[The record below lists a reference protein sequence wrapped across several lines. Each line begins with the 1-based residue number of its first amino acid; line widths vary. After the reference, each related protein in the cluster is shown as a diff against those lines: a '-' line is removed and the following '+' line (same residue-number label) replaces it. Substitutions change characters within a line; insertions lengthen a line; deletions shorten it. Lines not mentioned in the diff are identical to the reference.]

1 MSQAK
6 ATNLLLTLL
15 KPQWL
20 LATKALMLAIVASIL
35 EGFTASLVMPL
46 IQIWGN
52 QVTPNNLQ
60 LPVFIQLLINF
71 YIKLPDSYQLN
82 AVLISLLGVVIL
94 KNVNLYF
101 SSISINELKL
111 KMGVAIRQQCIERL
125 LKLELAFYSDSKL
138 GQILSYV
145 NEQAQRSESLS
156 SYILEIIS
164 NSLIIL
170 ALSLLLISLS
180 PTLTLVALFSLVI
193 VTLFLRRVINKVQ
206 AHGRQTANHIEKF
219 SSIVTEIISGIRV
232 VKGFNAEPRE
242 LERTKRSLQERYEA
256 ELAAYKYNSAVHPLT
271 ETAGISVL
279 LLLLAVGLTL
289 LRGSQDATLPF
300 LLTYTLALLRI
311 LPRVSHIN
319 GMRSQLSLLSGS
331 LEAIQNFLSSTA
343 EFHLPDGTQL
353 YQGIRSS
360 VVFENV
366 TFTFPS
372 NSEPALK
379 EVSFEMKKG
388 TTTAIV
394 GPSGSG
400 KSTLADLVM
409 RFHDPNMGNIKIDGI
424 DLREFQVSSWRQS
437 IAMVSQ
443 DTFLFNTSVRE
454 NVAYGSPKA
463 TDTQIIE
470 AAKQAYAYEFIL
482 DLPHGFDTILG
493 DRGTRLSGGQR
504 QRIAIARAI
513 LRDPDILILDE
524 ATSALDTNSE
534 RIVQKALEK
543 VSCDRTVLVIAHR
556 LSTVEK
562 ADNIVVLCNGSVVEQ
577 GTHQKLLE
585 YQGDYWSLYKS
596 QSPSVNQVMQSITLK

>member
-454 NVAYGSPKA
+454 NIAYGSPKA

-470 AAKQAYAYEFIL
+470 AAKQAYAYEFIQ

>member
-20 LATKALMLAIVASIL
+20 LAAKALTLAIAASIL

-52 QVTPNNLQ
+52 QVTPDNLQ
-60 LPVFIQLLINF
+60 MPLFIRVLISF
-71 YIKLPDSYQLN
+71 YTKLPNNYQLG
-82 AVLISLLGVVIL
+82 AVLISMFGVVVF
-94 KNVNLYF
+94 KNINLYL
-101 SSISINELKL
+101 SNISINELKL
-111 KMGVAIRQQCIERL
+111 KIGVAIRQQCIERL

-145 NEQAQRSESLS
+145 NEQAQRSETLS
-156 SYILEIIS
+156 SYVLEIVS
-164 NSLIIL
+164 DFLIIL
-170 ALSLLLISLS
+170 VLLFLLISLS
-180 PTLTLVALFSLVI
+180 PTLTLAALFSLVI
-193 VTLFLRRVINKVQ
+193 VTLFLRQVINKVQ
-206 AHGRQTANHIEKF
+206 IHGRQTANHIENF

-242 LERTKRSLQERYEA
+242 LERTKQSLQERYEA

-279 LLLLAVGLTL
+279 LLLLAVGLIL
-289 LRGSQDATLPF
+289 LQGTQDATLPF

-311 LPRVSHIN
+311 LPKVSHIN

-331 LEAIQNFLSSTA
+331 LEAIQNFLSRTA
-343 EFHLPDGTQL
+343 GLHLPDGTQL
-353 YQGIRSS
+353 YEGIRSNL
-360 VVFENV
+360 VFENV

-379 EVSFEMKKG
+379 EVSFEIKKG

-409 RFHDPNMGNIKIDGI
+409 RFYDPSMGNIKIDGI

-454 NVAYGSPKA
+454 NIAYGSPEA

-470 AAKQAYAYEFIL
+470 AAKQAYAYEFIQ
-482 DLPHGFDTILG
+482 DLPRGFDTVLG

-543 VSCDRTVLVIAHR
+543 VSRDRTVLVIAHR
-556 LSTVEK
+556 LSTIEK

-577 GTHQKLLE
+577 GTHQELQKLQGVYWKLYRFQDSYN
-585 YQGDYWSLYKS
+585 YQV
-596 QSPSVNQVMQSITLK
+596 SPSNTL

>member
-1 MSQAK
+1 M
-6 ATNLLLTLL
+6 
-15 KPQWL
+15 
-20 LATKALMLAIVASIL
+20 
-35 EGFTASLVMPL
+35 
-46 IQIWGN
+46 
-52 QVTPNNLQ
+52 
-60 LPVFIQLLINF
+60 
-71 YIKLPDSYQLN
+71 
-82 AVLISLLGVVIL
+82 
-94 KNVNLYF
+94 
-101 SSISINELKL
+101 
-111 KMGVAIRQQCIERL
+111 
-125 LKLELAFYSDSKL
+125 
-138 GQILSYV
+138 
-145 NEQAQRSESLS
+145 
-156 SYILEIIS
+156 
-164 NSLIIL
+164 
-170 ALSLLLISLS
+170 
-180 PTLTLVALFSLVI
+180 
-193 VTLFLRRVINKVQ
+193 
-206 AHGRQTANHIEKF
+206 
-219 SSIVTEIISGIRV
+219 
-232 VKGFNAEPRE
+232 
-242 LERTKRSLQERYEA
+242 
-256 ELAAYKYNSAVHPLT
+256 
-271 ETAGISVL
+271 
-279 LLLLAVGLTL
+279 
-289 LRGSQDATLPF
+289 
-300 LLTYTLALLRI
+300 
-311 LPRVSHIN
+311 
-319 GMRSQLSLLSGS
+319 
-331 LEAIQNFLSSTA
+331 
-343 EFHLPDGTQL
+343 
-353 YQGIRSS
+353 
-360 VVFENV
+360 FENV

-379 EVSFEMKKG
+379 EVSFEIKKG

-470 AAKQAYAYEFIL
+470 AAKQAYAYEFIQ

>member
-6 ATNLLLTLL
+6 ATNLLLALL

-20 LATKALMLAIVASIL
+20 LASKALILAMAASIL

-60 LPVFIQLLINF
+60 IPLFIRVLINF
-71 YIKLPDSYQLN
+71 YIKLPDSYQLG

-94 KNVNLYF
+94 KNINLYL
-101 SSISINELKL
+101 SNISINELKL
-111 KMGVAIRQQCIERL
+111 KIGVAIRQQCIERL

-145 NEQAQRSESLS
+145 NEQAQRSETLS
-156 SYILEIIS
+156 SYVLEIVS
-164 NSLIIL
+164 DFLIIL
-170 ALSLLLISLS
+170 GLLFLLISLS
-180 PTLTLVALFSLVI
+180 PTLTLVALFSLAI
-193 VTLFLRRVINKVQ
+193 VTLFLRRLINRVQ
-206 AHGRQTANHIEKF
+206 VHGRQTANHIEKF
-219 SSIVTEIISGIRV
+219 SSIVTEIITGIRV

-242 LERTKRSLQERYEA
+242 LERTKQSLQERYKA

-289 LRGSQDATLPF
+289 LRGTQDATLPF

-311 LPRVSHIN
+311 LPKVSHIN

-331 LEAIQNFLSSTA
+331 LEAIQNFLSRTA
-343 EFHLPDGTQL
+343 ELHLPDGTQL

-379 EVSFEMKKG
+379 EVSFEIKKG

-424 DLREFQVSSWRQS
+424 DLREFRVSSWRQY

-454 NVAYGSPKA
+454 NIAYGSPKA

-470 AAKQAYAYEFIL
+470 AAKQAYAYEFIQ

-577 GTHQKLLE
+577 GTHQELLE
-585 YQGDYWSLYKS
+585 DQGDYWSLYKS
-596 QSPSVNQVMQSITLK
+596 QSPLVSHVVQPTTLK

>member
-1 MSQAK
+1 
-6 ATNLLLTLL
+6 
-15 KPQWL
+15 
-20 LATKALMLAIVASIL
+20 
-35 EGFTASLVMPL
+35 
-46 IQIWGN
+46 
-52 QVTPNNLQ
+52 
-60 LPVFIQLLINF
+60 
-71 YIKLPDSYQLN
+71 
-82 AVLISLLGVVIL
+82 
-94 KNVNLYF
+94 
-101 SSISINELKL
+101 
-111 KMGVAIRQQCIERL
+111 MGVAIRQQCIERL

-138 GQILSYV
+138 GQIISYV
-145 NEQAQRSESLS
+145 NEQAQRSETLS

-242 LERTKRSLQERYEA
+242 LERTKKSLQERYEA
-256 ELAAYKYNSAVHPLT
+256 ELAAYKYNSAVQPLT
-271 ETAGISVL
+271 EASGISAL
-279 LLLLAVGLTL
+279 LVLLAVGLVL
-289 LRGSQDATLPF
+289 LPGTQSGTLPF

-319 GMRSQLSLLSGS
+319 AMRSQLSLLSGS

-470 AAKQAYAYEFIL
+470 AAKQAYAYEFIQ
-482 DLPHGFDTILG
+482 DLPHGFDT
-493 DRGTRLSGGQR
+493 
-504 QRIAIARAI
+504 IARAI

-577 GTHQKLLE
+577 GTHQELQKRQGVYWKLYSFQDSSN
-585 YQGDYWSLYKS
+585 YQV
-596 QSPSVNQVMQSITLK
+596 SPSNTLW

>member
-6 ATNLLLTLL
+6 TTNMLIELIR
-15 KPQWL
+15 PQWL
-20 LATKALMLAIVASIL
+20 LAVKALTLAIVASAL
-35 EGFTASLVMPL
+35 EGVTASLVMPL
-46 IQIWGN
+46 LQIWGN
-52 QVTPNNLQ
+52 DAASSNLQ
-60 LPVFIQLLINF
+60 LPSFIQGLISF
-71 YIKLPDSYQLN
+71 YTKFPKNYQLI
-82 AVLISLLGVVIL
+82 AVLISFLGLIVI
-94 KNVNLYF
+94 KNINLYL
-101 SSISINELKL
+101 SNISINEFRLKI
-111 KMGVAIRQQCIERL
+111 GVNIRQQCIERL
-125 LKLELAFYSDSKL
+125 LKLELSFYNESKL

-145 NEQAQRSESLS
+145 NEQAQRSETLS
-156 SYILEIIS
+156 SYVLEIVS
-164 NSLIIL
+164 DSLIIL
-170 ALSLLLISLS
+170 ALSLLLVSLS
-180 PTLTLVALFSLVI
+180 PTLTLVAVISLIV
-193 VTLFLRRVINKVQ
+193 VTLFLRQVINLVQ
-206 AHGRQTANHIEKF
+206 IYGRQTANHIENF

-242 LERTKRSLQERYEA
+242 LERTKKSLQERYEA
-256 ELAAYKYNSAVHPLT
+256 ELAAYKYNSAVQPLT
-271 ETAGISVL
+271 EASGISAL
-279 LLLLAVGLTL
+279 LALLAVGLVL
-289 LRGSQDATLPF
+289 LPGTQSGTLPF

-319 GMRSQLSLLSGS
+319 AMRSQLSLLSGS

-343 EFHLPDGTQL
+343 GLHLSDGTRV
-353 YQGIRSS
+353 YEGICSS
-360 VVFENV
+360 LVFENV

-379 EVSFEMKKG
+379 EVSFEIKKG

-424 DLREFQVSSWRQS
+424 DFREFRVSSWRQY

-454 NVAYGSPKA
+454 NIAYGSPKA

-596 QSPSVNQVMQSITLK
+596 QSPSVNQVTQSITLK

>member
-6 ATNLLLTLL
+6 ATNLLLALL
-15 KPQWL
+15 KPQWV
-20 LATKALMLAIVASIL
+20 LASRALILAMAASIL

-52 QVTPNNLQ
+52 QVTPNNVQIPL
-60 LPVFIQLLINF
+60 FIRILINF
-71 YIKLPDSYQLN
+71 YIKLPDSYQLG

-94 KNVNLYF
+94 KNFNLYL
-101 SSISINELKL
+101 SNISINELKL
-111 KMGVAIRQQCIERL
+111 KIGVAIRQQCIERL

-145 NEQAQRSESLS
+145 NEQAQRSETLS
-156 SYILEIIS
+156 SYVLEIVS
-164 NSLIIL
+164 DFLIIL
-170 ALSLLLISLS
+170 GLLFLLISLS
-180 PTLTLVALFSLVI
+180 PTLTLVALFSLAI
-193 VTLFLRRVINKVQ
+193 VTLFLRRLINRVQ
-206 AHGRQTANHIEKF
+206 VHGRQTANHIEKF

-242 LERTKRSLQERYEA
+242 LERTKQSLQERYKA

-289 LRGSQDATLPF
+289 LRGTQDATLPF

-311 LPRVSHIN
+311 LPKVSHIN

-331 LEAIQNFLSSTA
+331 LEAIQNFLSRTA
-343 EFHLPDGTQL
+343 ELHLPDGTQL
-353 YQGIRSS
+353 YEGIRSS

-379 EVSFEMKKG
+379 EVSFEIKKG

-394 GPSGSG
+394 GSSGSG

-409 RFHDPNMGNIKIDGI
+409 RFHDPSIGNIKIDGI
-424 DLREFQVSSWRQS
+424 NLREFRISSWRQS

-454 NVAYGSPKA
+454 NIAYGSPKA

-470 AAKQAYAYEFIL
+470 AAKQAYAYEFIQ
-482 DLPHGFDTILG
+482 DLPDGFDTVLG

-556 LSTVEK
+556 LSTIEK

-577 GTHQKLLE
+577 GTHQELLE

-596 QSPSVNQVMQSITLK
+596 QSPLVSHVV